1 MAATSSEPGDLLR
14 FEQGAIRLDLKLTPK
29 AKQTAVTGTAVDADG
44 NAYVKVSVTAIPE
57 HGKANAALIKLLA
70 KEWRLAKSQ
79 ITIIRGQKSARKTVE
94 IAGEVDKVRPSL
106 IAWLNKLAK

>member
-1 MAATSSEPGDLLR
+1 
-14 FEQGAIRLDLKLTPK
+14 
-29 AKQTAVTGTAVDADG
+29 
-44 NAYVKVSVTAIPE
+44 
-57 HGKANAALIKLLA
+57 LLA

>member
-1 MAATSSEPGDLLR
+1 MAAASSKPESLLR
-14 FEQGAIRLDLKLTPK
+14 IEQGVIRLDLKLTPR
-29 AKQTAVTGTAVDADG
+29 AKKSAFTGQAVDATG
-44 NAYVKVSVTAIPE
+44 KAYVKASVTAIPE

-79 ITIIRGQKSARKTVE
+79 ITIIRGQTSTRKTVE